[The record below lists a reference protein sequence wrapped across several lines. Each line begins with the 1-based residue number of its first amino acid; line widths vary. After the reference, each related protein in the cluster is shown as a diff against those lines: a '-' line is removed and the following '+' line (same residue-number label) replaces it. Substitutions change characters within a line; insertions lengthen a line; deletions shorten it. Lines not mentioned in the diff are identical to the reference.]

1 MEVRCILM
9 VRRTFMMKKN
19 ILLFAPIIAI
29 ITVEVLAF
37 VLAVQTTSQTPRN
50 IATSFST
57 AVSLLMFVTGVLPAL
72 VKPQASH
79 TLVACFTVVFAFFLL
94 IPFELTDLP
103 ALRPGRPLY
112 QFINIYLL
120 LRLVNS
126 AILLPMAAHVS
137 ARFPRSTGMSARTII
152 FGYLFSIALL
162 IAFLFS
168 SLPWQR
174 IATISILFLWFT
186 VVIIFFIRN
195 LFIIARDTNPE
206 HQLDAQRARVV
217 LFSMILAEIPLW
229 LRPLTLALGLDIF
242 PYNLLLLFQLFVP
255 IGIAYAVLRHDL
267 FGIDRILRRTL
278 VYGAVSLLLLTLY
291 LFLTSSITSLF
302 ADSLTS
308 RPLAPVISLLAAAL
322 LFEPTRK
329 WIQIWLDK
337 ILYPDR
343 LKFNS
348 AIQSMQ
354 YLLGRANRREEI
366 IHLLDDIFPNQIGA
380 EWGALKLFPEPDVPP
395 ANLAPAWNI
404 RLVAGSVSVGGYW
417 LGARR
422 AGPVY
427 DADERNRLSALAGQ
441 AALALAYANA
451 YESLYELNQNLEV
464 RVKEQTAQ
472 AIADQKS
479 IAAYEERQ
487 RIARDLHDGIVQSIY
502 AAGMQLDVATLKKEI
517 APTDWPVVRT
527 KVRSVADQLNRVI
540 TDIRKFIFNLGPIQ
554 AGEVDLYNFLKKTA
568 DQLASRDD
576 IDARISITGNRIDLS
591 AAQQQNLAFIVH
603 EAISNVIK
611 HASASKVFLGM
622 DFQDDHILLE
632 IEDNGVGIDLS
643 GAHDHNGNGS
653 LGLINMAQ
661 RAEAMGGQFSVSAG
675 KAGRGTL
682 VTVSIPSLET
692 AKEDKDYARIQ

>member
-1 MEVRCILM
+1 
-9 VRRTFMMKKN
+9 MMKKN
-19 ILLFAPIIAI
+19 ILLFVPIIAI

-37 VLAVQTTSQTPRN
+37 VLAVETTNQTPRN
-50 IATSFST
+50 MATSFSA

-79 TLVACFTVVFAFFLL
+79 TLVACFAIVFAFFIL

-103 ALRPGRPLY
+103 VLQPGKPLY
-112 QFINIYLL
+112 QFIDIYLL

-126 AILLPMAAHVS
+126 AILLPIAAHVS
-137 ARFPRSTGMSARTII
+137 VRFPRSTDVSTRAIV
-152 FGYLFSIALL
+152 FGYLFSITLL

-174 IATISILFLWFT
+174 ITTIGLLFLWFT
-186 VVIIFFIRN
+186 IVIIFFIRN
-195 LFIIARDTNPE
+195 LFIIARDINPE

-217 LFSMILAEIPLW
+217 MFSMILAEIPLW

-255 IGIAYAVLRHDL
+255 MGIAYAVLRHDL

-308 RPLAPVISLLAAAL
+308 RPLAPLVSLFISAL

-329 WIQIWLDK
+329 WMQTRLDK

-343 LKFNS
+343 LKFQS

-366 IHLLDDIFPNQIGA
+366 IHLLNDVFPTQIGA
-380 EWGALKLFPEPDVPP
+380 EWGMLKLFPEPDVPP
-395 ANLAPAWNI
+395 AQLTPAWNT

-417 LGARR
+417 LGTRR

-427 DADERNRLSALAGQ
+427 DADERNRLSALMGQ

-451 YESLYELNQNLEV
+451 YESLYALNENLEMRV
-464 RVKEQTAQ
+464 REQTAQ
-472 AIADQKS
+472 AISDQKS
-479 IAAYEERQ
+479 ITAYEERQ
-487 RIARDLHDGIVQSIY
+487 RIARDLHDSVTQSIFGMNLM
-502 AAGMQLDVATLKKEI
+502 ARGLKASAPDSFKSQLAELENLAGDILKEM
-517 APTDWPVVRT
+517 RLLL
-527 KVRSVADQLNRVI
+527 DQLRNVEGESNVDFAESIHGLCDALSRRSGPEGGPLLSIMLEMPGGVIIPKPIADEALWVLREALQNVIRHSGSRTAQVEVKKDSALCVIVRDTGNGFDINSTPSGHYGLRGMRERVLALGGEFKVESEI
-540 TDIRKFIFNLGPIQ
+540 GSGTNLLFNLP
-554 AGEVDLYNFLKKTA
+554 LPR
-568 DQLASRDD
+568 S
-576 IDARISITGNRIDLS
+576 
-591 AAQQQNLAFIVH
+591 
-603 EAISNVIK
+603 
-611 HASASKVFLGM
+611 
-622 DFQDDHILLE
+622 
-632 IEDNGVGIDLS
+632 
-643 GAHDHNGNGS
+643 
-653 LGLINMAQ
+653 
-661 RAEAMGGQFSVSAG
+661 
-675 KAGRGTL
+675 
-682 VTVSIPSLET
+682 
-692 AKEDKDYARIQ
+692 